1 MLVASG
7 ISIKPT
13 EGQLNEFIK
22 RIKTLSNDVI
32 LKLLKERFD
41 KSLEENDTKTLTVYL
56 LYITYYRNY
65 FLL

>member
-41 KSLEENDTKTLTVYL
+41 KSLEGNDTKKLTV
-56 LYITYYRNY
+56 
-65 FLL
+65 FLSYT

>member
-7 ISIKPT
+7 ISIRPT

-41 KSLEENDTKTLTVYL
+41 KSLEENDTKTLTVFISY
-56 LYITYYRNY
+56 T
-65 FLL
+65 

>member
-41 KSLEENDTKTLTVYL
+41 KPLEENDTKTLTVFISY
-56 LYITYYRNY
+56 T
-65 FLL
+65 